1 MHRATMGAMAGSRAE
16 TVTVLFTD
24 MVGSTELRQSLG
36 DDRADSLRREHDRV
50 LRTSISAHGGT
61 EVKGTGDGLMV
72 VFNSAA
78 QAVAAAVEM
87 QRGVRRSSHSFESP
101 IEIRIGISAGDV
113 LWEDDDCFG
122 RPVVEA
128 RRLCDATDAG
138 RIVVADVVRVLAGS
152 RGDHEFK
159 ALGGIELK
167 GLSEPVVA
175 AEVEWS
181 QRTDASAPLP
191 EVLARRD
198 ALAFVGRTE
207 EREEL
212 LRAWKEARAGGRRV
226 VLVSGEPGIG
236 KTSLV
241 AEIARAA
248 HDEDGTVLF
257 GRCDEDP
264 AAPYQ
269 PSAEALRGYAGAVGI
284 SSVVDQAGASLPA
297 LARLVPGLIDVAS
310 PDEPLGTADADT
322 ERFWLFE
329 SVVTWLTAVAAE
341 SPVVLVVDD
350 LHWAGKPTLLLMR
363 HILRAESLKGL
374 LVLGTYRDTDL
385 GRAHPLA
392 DMLADLRR
400 DPSVER
406 ISLGGLVEQEVAE
419 IVAATGHET
428 DDGAADLAR
437 AVHAETEGNP
447 FFVDQV
453 LRHLA
458 ETGAIDR
465 QQGKWGSGAAGEW
478 IGIPEGVREVIGRRL
493 RLLSDESNAILEAA
507 AVVGREFDLDL
518 VASTADAGI
527 DQVLDAFEAA
537 ESARLVVGVG
547 AAGRTFTFAHALV
560 RSTILDEVAT
570 TRRLRLHRRA
580 ALALETRAA
589 VDPSTLSD
597 LAHHY
602 GEAAALGETANAI
615 RYSRLAA
622 DHALEGLAYEEA
634 ASILRR
640 AIDVLDPKSEADQRT
655 RADLL
660 LGYGRALWAAGDRA
674 TADAAFWEVVEL
686 ARSLDDPELL
696 ADASIDLS
704 GRRGWREAGVSNPH
718 IVTLLEDA
726 IERLPATDS
735 PLRAVVLSR
744 LASEL
749 YFVPDEIERRV
760 SLRQEA
766 IAMADRIGDSRTRL
780 SVLDV
785 GFGGV
790 VNPDGISVPADL
802 AEEILTLA
810 REVGDLEHQING
822 LGWCLYHRLQV
833 GDLNAAEEVVAQER
847 AIAERVR
854 QPEYLWST
862 KVHLATV
869 AMARGRMEEA
879 EGHANEALA
888 MGQSAGIETALQM
901 FGVFE
906 ISRRRLV
913 GGLEEMQPLTQAM
926 VEQYPRVPAW
936 RTGLAY
942 ISAELDDLDGAAEQ
956 LAILSAD
963 DFTGLPVDGNW
974 PVGIALCAYA
984 ATRIGDR
991 DLCADIADR
1000 MAPLDGWC
1008 ICVGMPADCLG
1019 ASEVFRG
1026 MASMVAGRVA
1036 EGEALLTIGIER
1048 NRAAGMVAWVAHG
1061 EREWGRLALQQGDED
1076 RARSLL
1082 APALETYERIGAT
1095 RLADLTR
1102 AEIASIS

>member
-1 MHRATMGAMAGSRAE
+1 MGAMAGSRAE

-24 MVGSTELRQSLG
+24 LVGSTELRQELG
-36 DDRADSLRREHDRV
+36 DDRADSLRREHDRL
-50 LRTSISAHGGT
+50 LRAAISAHGGT

-78 QAVAAAVEM
+78 EAVAAAVEM
-87 QRGVRRSSHSFESP
+87 QRAVHRSARAFESP

-128 RRLCDATDAG
+128 KRLCDTTEAR
-138 RIVVADVVRVLAGS
+138 RILIADVVRVLAGS
-152 RGDHEFK
+152 RGDHAFK
-159 ALGGIELK
+159 PLGAIALK
-167 GLSEPVVA
+167 GLGDTVAA

-181 QRTDASAPLP
+181 MRTDESTPLP
-191 EVLARRD
+191 EVLARRGG
-198 ALAFVGRTE
+198 LTFVGRAE
-207 EREEL
+207 EREQL
-212 LRAWKEARAGGRRV
+212 LAAWKEVRAGGRRV

-241 AEIARAA
+241 AETARTA
-248 HDEDGTVLF
+248 HDEDATVMF

-269 PSAEALRGYAGAVGI
+269 PFAEALRGYAAAVGVGPVI
-284 SSVVDQAGASLPA
+284 EQAGTSAPA
-297 LARLVPGLIDVAS
+297 LARLVPGLIEVESSA
-310 PDEPLGTADADT
+310 ETLGTADADT

-329 SVVTWLTAVAAE
+329 SVVTWLSAVAAE
-341 SPVVLVVDD
+341 MPVVLVLDD
-350 LHWAGKPTLLLMR
+350 LHWAGKPTLLLLR
-363 HILRAESLKGL
+363 HLLRAEALKGL

-385 GRAHPLA
+385 GRSHPLA

-406 ISLGGLVEQEVAE
+406 VLLTGLGEAEVAE
-419 IVAATGHET
+419 FVAATGHEV
-428 DDGAADLAR
+428 DDGAIDLAR

-458 ETGAIDR
+458 ETGAIAR
-465 QQGKWGSGAAGEW
+465 QQGRWGSGASSDW

-518 VASTADAGI
+518 VASTADVEI
-527 DQVLDAFEAA
+527 EKVLDAFEAA
-537 ESARLVVGVG
+537 ESARLVAGVG

-580 ALALETRAA
+580 ALALEPRAA
-589 VDPSTLSD
+589 VDPSLLSD

-602 GEAAALGETANAI
+602 SEAAALGEGANAI
-615 RYSRLAA
+615 RYAQLAA

-634 ASILRR
+634 ASLLLR
-640 AIDVLDPKSEADQRT
+640 AIDVLDPKSIADQRT

-660 LGYGRALWAAGDRA
+660 LGYGRALWSAGDRA
-674 TADAAFWEVVEL
+674 SADAAFWEVVEL
-686 ARSLDDPELL
+686 ARTLDDPELL

-718 IVTLLEDA
+718 IVALLEDA
-726 IERLPATDS
+726 IARLPATDS

-749 YFVPDEIERRV
+749 YFVPESFDRRV
-760 SLRQEA
+760 GLRQEA
-766 IAMADRIGDSRTRL
+766 IAMADRIGDPRTRL

-802 AEEILTLA
+802 AEEIVELA
-810 REVGDLEHQING
+810 REVGDLGHQING
-822 LGWCLYHRLQV
+822 LGWCLYNRLQV
-833 GDLNAAEEVVAQER
+833 GDLDAAEHFVDQER

-869 AMARGRMEEA
+869 TMARGRIEEA
-879 EGHANEALA
+879 ERHANEALA

-913 GGLEEMQPLTQAM
+913 GGIEEMRPLTEAM

-942 ISAELDDLDGAAEQ
+942 ISAELDDMDAAAEQ
-956 LAILSAD
+956 LAILAAN
-963 DFTGLPVDGNW
+963 DFAGLPVDGNW

-984 ATRIGDR
+984 ATRIGDEG
-991 DLCADIADR
+991 LCADIVGR
-1000 MAPLDGWC
+1000 MAVLDGWS

-1026 MASMVAGRVA
+1026 MAAMAAGRKA
-1036 EGEALLTIGIER
+1036 EGEALLAVGIDR
-1048 NRAAGMVAWVAHG
+1048 NRAAGMPAWVAHG
-1061 EREWGRLALQQGDED
+1061 EREWGRLAIRQGDHD
-1076 RARSLL
+1076 RGAVLL
-1082 APALETYERIGAT
+1082 RAALETYDRLGAT

-1102 AEIASIS
+1102 AELASISQT

>member
-1 MHRATMGAMAGSRAE
+1 MPGTRAE

-24 MVGSTELRQSLG
+24 LVGSTELRQLLG
-36 DDRADSLRREHDRV
+36 DDRADDLRRDHDRL
-50 LRTSISAHGGT
+50 LRSAIAAHGGT

-72 VFNSAA
+72 VFSSAA
-78 QAVAAAVEM
+78 QAVSASVEM
-87 QRGVRRSSHSFESP
+87 QRAVSRSARAFASP

-128 RRLCDATDAG
+128 RRLCDSTEAG
-138 RIVVADVVRVLAGS
+138 RILVADVVRVLAGS
-152 RGDHEFK
+152 RGDHAFK
-159 ALGGIELK
+159 PLGALPLK
-167 GLSEPVVA
+167 GLGEPVVA

-181 QRTDASAPLP
+181 LRREGSAPLP
-191 EVLARRD
+191 EVLTRRD
-198 ALAFVGRTE
+198 GLTFVGRSE

-212 LRAWKEARAGGRRV
+212 LTAWKEARAGGRRV

-241 AEIARAA
+241 AEIAKAA
-248 HDEDGTVLF
+248 HGEDASVLF

-269 PSAEALRGYAGAVGI
+269 PFAEALRSYAAAVGI
-284 SSVVDQAGASLPA
+284 PVVVDQAGTTLPA
-297 LARLVPGLIDVAS
+297 LARLVPGLFEVDSSTDAG
-310 PDEPLGTADADT
+310 GTADADT

-329 SVVTWLTAVAAE
+329 SVVAWLTAVASE
-341 SPVVLVVDD
+341 SPVVLVLDD
-350 LHWAGKPTLLLMR
+350 LHWAGKPTLLLLR
-363 HILRAESLKGL
+363 HIIRAETLKGL

-385 GRAHPLA
+385 GRSHPLA
-392 DMLADLRR
+392 DVLADLRR

-406 ISLGGLVEQEVAE
+406 LSLGGLVEAEVAE
-419 IVAATGHET
+419 FVVATGSEL
-428 DDGAADLAR
+428 DDGAADLAK

-458 ETGAIDR
+458 ETGAIAR
-465 QQGKWGSGAAGEW
+465 QKGQWGQGDNADW

-493 RLLSDESNAILEAA
+493 RLLPDEANAILEAA
-507 AVVGREFDLDL
+507 AVVGREFDLEL
-518 VASTADAGI
+518 VAATAEVEI
-527 DQVLDAFEAA
+527 EKVLDAFEAA
-537 ESARLVVGVG
+537 ESARLVSSIG

-589 VDPSTLSD
+589 VDPSLLSD

-602 GEAAALGETANAI
+602 GEAAALGEGAKAI
-615 RYSRLAA
+615 RYAQLAA

-634 ASILRR
+634 AALLLR
-640 AIDVLDPKSEADQRT
+640 AVDVLDPKSVADQRT
-655 RADLL
+655 RAALL
-660 LGYGRALWAAGDRA
+660 LGYGRALWSAGDRVG
-674 TADAAFWEVVEL
+674 ADAAFWEVVEL
-686 ARSLDDPELL
+686 ARSLDDPDLL

-704 GRRGWREAGVSNPH
+704 GRRGWREAGISNPD
-718 IVTLLEDA
+718 IVSLLEDA
-726 IERLPATDS
+726 IARLPTTDS
-735 PLRAVVLSR
+735 PLRAIVLSR

-749 YFVPDEIERRV
+749 YFVEDAAERRAA
-760 SLRQEA
+760 LREDA
-766 IAMADRIGDSRTRL
+766 IAMAERIGDTRTRL

-802 AEEILTLA
+802 AEEILELA
-810 REVGDLEHQING
+810 REVGDLGHQING
-822 LGWCLYHRLQV
+822 LGWCLYNRLQV
-833 GDLNAAEEVVAQER
+833 GDLAAAEDFVEQER

-869 AMARGRMEEA
+869 RMARGHVDEA
-879 EGHANEALA
+879 EQLANEALA
-888 MGQSAGIETALQM
+888 VGESVGIETALQM

-913 GGLEEMQPLTQAM
+913 GGIEEMRPLTEAM

-942 ISAELDDLDGAAEQ
+942 ICAELDELDGAAEQ
-956 LAILSAD
+956 VGILAAD
-963 DFTGLPVDGNW
+963 DFAGLPVDGNW

-984 ATRIGDR
+984 ASRVGDR
-991 DLCADIADR
+991 ELCADIADR
-1000 MAPLDGWC
+1000 MARLDGWG

-1026 MASMVAGRVA
+1026 MASLAAGRLA
-1036 EGEALLTIGIER
+1036 EGEGLLTTGIEW
-1048 NRAAGMVAWVAHG
+1048 NRAAGMPLWVAHG
-1061 EREWGRLALQQGDED
+1061 EREWGRLALRGGDHEK
-1076 RARSLL
+1076 ARPLL
-1082 APALETYERIGAT
+1082 TSALETYDRVGAT
-1095 RLADLTR
+1095 RLAELTR
-1102 AEIASIS
+1102 AELATIA